1 MATTFDQIID
11 MALLSVK
18 DYKLDELSQTSSSD
32 FQTITEGFLLR
43 GLPEFTTCRQ
53 SLAYDLTA
61 RTFVSTLTDMEISIL
76 ADLWVEEWMRQ
87 QVNNVTQFKLKMTTT
102 DFKHYS
108 EAENL
113 KQKAEWLDRIRE
125 KVKQKMTDYDLQ
137 DLTMFRNYANGIFF
151 T

>member
-1 MATTFDQIID
+1 MATTFDRVID

-18 DYKLDELSQTSSSD
+18 DYKLDELAQTSYSD
-32 FQTITEGFLLR
+32 FQAITEGFLLR
-43 GLPEFTTCRQ
+43 GLPEFSTCRQ
-53 SLAYDLTA
+53 PLTYDTTA
-61 RTFVSTLTDMEISIL
+61 RTFSSDLTDMEVSIL

-137 DLTMFRNYANGIFF
+137 DLTMFQNYANGIFF

>member
-1 MATTFDQIID
+1 MATTFDTVID

-18 DYKLDELSQTSSSD
+18 DYKLDQLADTSYSD

-43 GLPEFTTCRQ
+43 GLPTFNTCRQ
-53 SLAYDLTA
+53 SLAYDINT
-61 RTFVSTLTDMEISIL
+61 RSFVSDLTDLEISIL

-87 QVNNVTQFKLKMTTT
+87 QVQNISQFQLKMTTT

-113 KQKAEWLDRIRE
+113 KQKQETLDRIRE
-125 KVKQKMTDYDLQ
+125 KVKQKMSDYELMDIA
-137 DLTMFRNYANGIFF
+137 MFQNYANGIFF
-151 T
+151 